1 MRKLRARRQLEEGN
15 GMGSSDYDKMEPAAA
30 QKQAE
35 WSKKMRVATS
45 DSDGDDPHPPHSRPS
60 IRPASPYA
68 RRPNI
73 PSAPSGPD
81 WFTMQNA
88 LFELID
94 AARAANLT
102 ATAKPSTADAVS
114 EK

>member
-1 MRKLRARRQLEEGN
+1 
-15 GMGSSDYDKMEPAAA
+15 
-30 QKQAE
+30 
-35 WSKKMRVATS
+35 MRVATS

-60 IRPASPYA
+60 IPPASPYA

-81 WFTMQNA
+81 WFTVQNA
-88 LFELID
+88 LFDLIN

-102 ATAKPSTADAVS
+102 ATAKSSTADAIP

>member
-1 MRKLRARRQLEEGN
+1 MRGAPH
-15 GMGSSDYDKMEPAAA
+15 KMEPAAA
-30 QKQAE
+30 QKQAQR
-35 WSKKMRVATS
+35 SKKMRVATS

-60 IRPASPYA
+60 IRTASPYA

-81 WFTMQNA
+81 WFIMQNA
-88 LFELID
+88 LFDLID

-102 ATAKPSTADAVS
+102 ATAKPSTADTVP